1 MANTVIA
8 IRSSGVA
15 SNVPIVGSLANGEIA
30 LNFAD
35 GILYYKTD
43 TGTLGTIQTA
53 QPGGLDTEVQFNDA
67 GSFGGDSGFTYN
79 KTTNALTVT
88 GNLTSGN
95 ISTGGALAVTGNT
108 TLTQGF
114 RALGSVNSIGDLVS
128 NTTFNGVSTRSLNLV
143 GTSAVLRVART
154 NVTGDPAVEL
164 LALNSNTAATL
175 SHWDFYVGGTTDTF
189 SLRRRTGGAEQ
200 NILVA
205 NNTLANIATN
215 VLITGNLTAANVTSQ
230 SYVQFGD
237 GTRQF
242 TANAEV
248 TTISATPGTYGN
260 NVIVPVFV
268 LAANGR
274 ISSATNTNI
283 RAASTTVSGIVQLN
297 DTITSTSTTEAATAN
312 SVKTAYESA
321 AGDALAFAIALG

>member
-8 IRSSGVA
+8 LRSSGVA
-15 SNVPIVGSLANGEIA
+15 SNVPDVGSLANGEVAI
-30 LNFAD
+30 NFAD

-53 QPGGLDTEVQFNDA
+53 QPGGLDTEVQFNDG

-79 KTTNALTVT
+79 KSTDTLTLT
-88 GNLTSGN
+88 GGVVSGGINLTP
-95 ISTGGALAVTGNT
+95 TLAS
-108 TLTQGF
+108 
-114 RALGSVNSIGDLVS
+114 A
-128 NTTFNGVSTRSLNLV
+128 FNHANAAFD
-143 GTSAVLRVART
+143 SA
-154 NVTGDPAVEL
+154 
-164 LALNSNTAATL
+164 NTAGST
-175 SHWDFYVGGTTDTF
+175 DF
-189 SLRRRTGGAEQ
+189 
-200 NILVA
+200 
-205 NNTLANIATN
+205 
-215 VLITGNLTAANVTSQ
+215 
-230 SYVQFGD
+230 
-237 GTRQF
+237 
-242 TANAEV
+242 

>member
-8 IRSSGVA
+8 LRSSGVA
-15 SNVPIVGSLANGEIA
+15 SNVPDVGSLANGEVAI
-30 LNFAD
+30 NFAD

-53 QPGGLDTEVQFNDA
+53 QPGGLDTEVQFNDG

-79 KTTNALTVT
+79 KSTDTLTLT
-88 GNLTSGN
+88 GGVVSGGINLTP
-95 ISTGGALAVTGNT
+95 TLAS
-108 TLTQGF
+108 
-114 RALGSVNSIGDLVS
+114 A
-128 NTTFNGVSTRSLNLV
+128 FNHAN
-143 GTSAVLRVART
+143 AAF
-154 NVTGDPAVEL
+154 DA
-164 LALNSNTAATL
+164 ANTAGST
-175 SHWDFYVGGTTDTF
+175 DF
-189 SLRRRTGGAEQ
+189 
-200 NILVA
+200 
-205 NNTLANIATN
+205 
-215 VLITGNLTAANVTSQ
+215 
-230 SYVQFGD
+230 
-237 GTRQF
+237 
-242 TANAEV
+242 

-268 LAANGR
+268 LEANGR
-274 ISSATNTNI
+274 ISSTTNTNI